1 VSDRPGS
8 DSDSQQL
15 SMAPLWTWAEL
26 CTACG
31 LGTAPGPAIHGI
43 CIDSRQVIKGDLFI
57 ALAGDPG
64 PRFSTSGEVG
74 RDGHEFIGSAVA
86 AGASGLMVVPA
97 RLTEAQDVPQLQ
109 VADTLDG
116 LWQLGRYG
124 RARMSGQVVG
134 ITGSSGKTTARQWLQ
149 GLLGVQAAT
158 HASVGSFNNHW
169 GVPLSLARM
178 PADSRYGLF
187 EIGMNH
193 PGEIAPLASLVNMDV
208 ALVLNVLPAHL
219 GSFASIE
226 GIRQEK
232 LSICRGLKSGG
243 TLVVPDDLDLEG
255 AKAAKILRFGLG
267 ARADVRGV
275 PAYFPDHTLV
285 DVYVGAR
292 HWQYQLNAGGEHRVL
307 TSLASF
313 AVMLAL
319 GADLTLA
326 AAGMADLGMPR
337 GRGDETLIHD
347 VSLVDDSYNAN
358 PVSMRYALEAL
369 GRSGEQRQKVAILGE
384 MLELGAASGTLHQQL
399 QAACGPIDGVIT
411 VGEGFRV
418 WDQAQLGNRFWGH
431 YASAD
436 DIDLAVLD
444 SRLAPGAMVL
454 VKGSNRVFWAKGFV
468 SRLKQQL
475 GRRLP
480 ATTRH

>member
-1 VSDRPGS
+1 
-8 DSDSQQL
+8 
-15 SMAPLWTWAEL
+15 
-26 CTACG
+26 
-31 LGTAPGPAIHGI
+31 
-43 CIDSRQVIKGDLFI
+43 
-57 ALAGDPG
+57 
-64 PRFSTSGEVG
+64 
-74 RDGHEFIGSAVA
+74 
-86 AGASGLMVVPA
+86 
-97 RLTEAQDVPQLQ
+97 
-109 VADTLDG
+109 
-116 LWQLGRYG
+116 
-124 RARMSGQVVG
+124 
-134 ITGSSGKTTARQWLQ
+134 
-149 GLLGVQAAT
+149 
-158 HASVGSFNNHW
+158 
-169 GVPLSLARM
+169 
-178 PADSRYGLF
+178 
-187 EIGMNH
+187 
-193 PGEIAPLASLVNMDV
+193 V